1 MGGIEMFKKEKQN
14 TEEKTLKT
22 KLYTEDEILDMILDA
37 HHELAEEALDK
48 DATAASMQFML
59 TGIVVVGK
67 VKEIM
72 QREKGKK

>member
-1 MGGIEMFKKEKQN
+1 MFKKEPTQ
-14 TEEKTLKT
+14 EQTLKT
-22 KLYTEDEILDMILDA
+22 KLYTEDEVLDMILDA

-67 VKEIM
+67 VKDIM
-72 QREKGKK
+72 QRKKGKK

>member
-1 MGGIEMFKKEKQN
+1 MFKKEKQN